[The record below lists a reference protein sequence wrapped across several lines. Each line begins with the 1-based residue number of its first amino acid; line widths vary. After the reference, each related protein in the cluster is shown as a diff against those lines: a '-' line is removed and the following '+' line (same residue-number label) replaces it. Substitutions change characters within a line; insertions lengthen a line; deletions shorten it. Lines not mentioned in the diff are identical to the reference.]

1 MARTKTQR
9 RMLHP
14 TPQAIGLG
22 RGATRGKDRFP
33 PLSTTLDV
41 FLRDGSDG
49 EFRRLIYELTSIFNL
64 MVRTRRNFAAYMG
77 VTEPQALMMFIIAE
91 TQAATV
97 GQIAQRIDV
106 SSQFVTIEIGNLVKK
121 GIVEKRPNE
130 DDGRSMFL
138 SLTSKGQSLLRELAP
153 LRCKANDT
161 TFRSLTMDRI
171 RTLHDILNNL
181 ISDGRIALHEFES
194 PDMLGRR
201 APSA

>member
-1 MARTKTQR
+1 MPKLKSRKEMPRPALGAIAPKKSARGEDT
-9 RMLHP
+9 
-14 TPQAIGLG
+14 
-22 RGATRGKDRFP
+22 FP

-41 FLRDGSDG
+41 FLKGGSDG

-64 MVRTRRNFAAYMG
+64 MLRTRRHFAGYMG

-106 SSQFVTIEIGNLVKK
+106 SSQFVTTEIGNLVQK

-130 DDGRSMFL
+130 ADRRSMFL
-138 SLTSKGQSLLRELAP
+138 SLTVKGQNLLRELAP
-153 LRCKANDT
+153 LRRKANDT
-161 TFRSLTMDRI
+161 TFRSLTANRVS
-171 RTLHDILNNL
+171 TLHDILNNL
-181 ISDGRIALHEFES
+181 ISDGRIALHEFEA
-194 PDMLGRR
+194 PDMLGKR